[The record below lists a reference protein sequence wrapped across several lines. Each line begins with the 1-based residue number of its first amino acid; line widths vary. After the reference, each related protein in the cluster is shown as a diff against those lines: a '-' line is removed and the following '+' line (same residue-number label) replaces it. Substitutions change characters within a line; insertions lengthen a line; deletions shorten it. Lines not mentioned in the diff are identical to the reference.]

1 MSFGT
6 KFGRKAVNPIKER
19 IIIVD
24 DEPAI
29 VDAIQYALE
38 TEGFETLCFSTGMP
52 VLAALA
58 EHPADLII
66 LDVGLPD
73 IGGFELCRLI
83 RQQSCVPII
92 FLTARNGEIDRI
104 VGLEIGADD
113 YVTKPFSPR
122 EVSARVKAVLR
133 RTGNPGNAAPS
144 PGTFS
149 VNESKRQI
157 SYFGRI
163 LDLSRYEYDILKTF
177 IRRPGHVFSREQL
190 MQLVWEHPECSL
202 DRTIDAHIKNLRAKL
217 KKIQPESEPI
227 VTYRGTGYALRDD
240 L

>member
-1 MSFGT
+1 M
-6 KFGRKAVNPIKER
+6 KER
-19 IIIVD
+19 IVIVD

-38 TEGFETLCFSTGMP
+38 TEGFDTVCFSTGMP

-73 IGGFELCRLI
+73 IGGFDLCRLI
-83 RQQSCVPII
+83 RQHSSVPIL
-92 FLTARNGEIDRI
+92 FLTARAGEIDRI

-122 EVSARVKAVLR
+122 EVSARVKAILR
-133 RTGNPGNAAPS
+133 RTGNSAGATPSAAI
-144 PGTFS
+144 FS
-149 VNESKRQI
+149 VNDSKRQI
-157 SYFGRI
+157 SYFGRA

-202 DRTIDAHIKNLRAKL
+202 DRTIDAHIKNIRAKL
-217 KKIQPESEPI
+217 KTIDPETDPI

>member
-1 MSFGT
+1 M
-6 KFGRKAVNPIKER
+6 KEL
-19 IIIVD
+19 ILIVD

-29 VDAIQYALE
+29 VDTIQYALE

-52 VLAALA
+52 VIAALA
-58 EHPADLII
+58 GHPADLVI
-66 LDVGLPD
+66 LDIGLSD
-73 IGGFELCRLI
+73 IGGLELCRLI
-83 RQQSCVPII
+83 RQTSSVPII
-92 FLTARNGEIDRI
+92 FLTARTDEIDRI
-104 VGLEIGADD
+104 VGLELGADD
-113 YVTKPFSPR
+113 YITKPFSPR

-133 RTGNPGNAAPS
+133 RTGNPGNAMSP

-157 SYFGRI
+157 SYFGRM
-163 LDLSRYEYDILKTF
+163 LELSRYEYEMLKTF

-190 MQLVWEHPECSL
+190 MQLVWENPECSL
-202 DRTIDAHIKNLRAKL
+202 DRTIDAHIKNIRAKL
-217 KKIQPESEPI
+217 KKIQPDREPI

>member
-1 MSFGT
+1 M
-6 KFGRKAVNPIKER
+6 KEL
-19 IIIVD
+19 ILIVD

-29 VDAIQYALE
+29 VDTIQYALE

-52 VLAALA
+52 VIAALA
-58 EHPADLII
+58 GHPADLVI
-66 LDVGLPD
+66 LDIGLPD
-73 IGGFELCRLI
+73 IGGLELCRLI
-83 RQQSCVPII
+83 RQTSSVPII
-92 FLTARNGEIDRI
+92 FLTARTDEIDRI
-104 VGLEIGADD
+104 VGLELGADD
-113 YVTKPFSPR
+113 YITKPFSPR

-133 RTGNPGNAAPS
+133 RTSNPGNAMSS

-157 SYFGRI
+157 SYFGRM
-163 LDLSRYEYDILKTF
+163 LELSRYEYEMLKTF

-190 MQLVWEHPECSL
+190 MQLVWENPECSL
-202 DRTIDAHIKNLRAKL
+202 DRTIDAHIKNIRAKL
-217 KKIQPESEPI
+217 KKIQPDREPI

>member
-1 MSFGT
+1 M
-6 KFGRKAVNPIKER
+6 KRR
-19 IIIVD
+19 ILIVD

-38 TEGFETLCFSTGMP
+38 TEGFETCCFSTGMP
-52 VLAALA
+52 VIAALA
-58 EHPADLII
+58 EHPADLVV
-66 LDVGLPD
+66 LDIGLPD
-73 IGGFELCRLI
+73 IGGLDLCRLI
-83 RQQSCVPII
+83 RQTCSVPVI
-92 FLTARNGEIDRI
+92 FLTARTDEIDRI

-113 YVTKPFSPR
+113 YITKPFSPR

-133 RTGNPGNAAPS
+133 RTGSVSAGLPV
-144 PGTFS
+144 PGTFA

-157 SYFGRI
+157 SYVGRA

-202 DRTIDAHIKNLRAKL
+202 DRTIDVHIKNIRAKL
-217 KKIQPESEPI
+217 KKIQPDRDPI

-240 L
+240 Q